1 MRNNRQQQMT
11 NNVKQQMTNKD
22 RLSKKRIPSP
32 NIMLLS
38 ELKLAATVATGGR
51 VKFLLPVSFFHKT
64 KQFHTYFVSLH
75 KYTHRMQTFFL
86 NVEEF
91 THFYQSKTDQLTD
104 ADAFM
109 LFFCWRK

>member
-51 VKFLLPVSFFHKT
+51 VKFLLPV
-64 KQFHTYFVSLH
+64 
-75 KYTHRMQTFFL
+75 
-86 NVEEF
+86 
-91 THFYQSKTDQLTD
+91 
-104 ADAFM
+104 
-109 LFFCWRK
+109 